1 MKSWK
6 RAAGNAILVS
16 PHRFNEAGAMEPRK
30 WYDWLSQNPSTL
42 KWYISSVLS
51 Y

>member
-30 WYDWLSQNPSTL
+30 WISTAGHVSMTTFL
-42 KWYISSVLS
+42 Q
-51 Y
+51 